1 MSLPICLACENALKA
16 CKREL
21 DKEEGDKK
29 AMNKHNKA
37 ESLEPLVVLSL
48 FAFFVWL
55 ISSNANFINE
65 DGRYVIGIGA
75 IAVFS
80 AVICRC
86 CVDWKTFE

>member
-1 MSLPICLACENALKA
+1 MNWI
-16 CKREL
+16 KRS
-21 DKEEGDKK
+21 DKK

-55 ISSNANFINE
+55 ISSNANYINE
-65 DGRYVIGIGA
+65 EGRYVIGIGA

-80 AVICRC
+80 AVVAVAVLTGRHLS
-86 CVDWKTFE
+86 KSLEK